1 MEYAMIEM
9 QELEKILGGQIMLK
23 KQMESYISKSVTE
36 KKVELFKEEMDYVE
50 KHKLIA
56 DDIIIV
62 EKENASRFTDAYMER
77 SNKESEELIS
87 EENSAFLSQPIEYLK
102 KNKDEFLYFESQ
114 WFELIG
120 VEALSLEIDDVF
132 GTYNAMFGLKFQKKM
147 GEVLKAYLTK
157 ELQGGIGSFSLMFN
171 QGDGLWD
178 VNFALDNLKGFRE
191 NMSLEEAFNL
201 IYHFLFILVQTIEED
216 M

>member
-1 MEYAMIEM
+1 MR
-9 QELEKILGGQIMLK
+9 ELEKILGGQIMLK
-23 KQMESYISKSVTE
+23 KQMESYISKSVTD
-36 KKVELFKEEMDYVE
+36 KKVELFNEEKDYVE

-56 DDIIIV
+56 DDISIV

-77 SNKESEELIS
+77 SNKESDELIS

-120 VEALSLEIDDVF
+120 VEALSLEVDDVF

-147 GEVLKAYLTK
+147 AEVLKTYLTK

-191 NMSLEEAFNL
+191 DMLLEEAFNL

>member
-1 MEYAMIEM
+1 
-9 QELEKILGGQIMLK
+9 MLK
-23 KQMESYISKSVTE
+23 KQMESYISKSVIE
-36 KKVELFKEEMDYVE
+36 KKVELFKEEKDYVE

-87 EENSAFLSQPIEYLK
+87 EENFAFLSQPIEYLK
-102 KNKDEFLYFESQ
+102 KNKDEFLYFESH

-120 VEALSLEIDDVF
+120 VEALSFEVDDVF

-147 GEVLKAYLTK
+147 GEVLKTYLTK

-178 VNFALDNLKGFRE
+178 VNFALDNIKGFRE
-191 NMSLEEAFNL
+191 DMSLEEAFNL

>member
-1 MEYAMIEM
+1 
-9 QELEKILGGQIMLK
+9 MLK
-23 KQMESYISKSVTE
+23 KQMESYISKSVIE
-36 KKVELFKEEMDYVE
+36 NKVELFKEEKDYVE

-56 DDIIIV
+56 DDIILV
-62 EKENASRFTDAYMER
+62 EKENESRFTDAYMER

-87 EENSAFLSQPIEYLK
+87 EESSAFLSQPIEFLK

-114 WFELIG
+114 WFNLIG
-120 VEALSLEIDDVF
+120 VEALSLEVDDVF

-147 GEVLKAYLTK
+147 GEVLKTYLTK
-157 ELQGGIGSFSLMFN
+157 ELQAEIGSFSLMFN

-178 VNFALDNLKGFRE
+178 VNVALDNVKGFRE
-191 NMSLEEAFNL
+191 DMTLEEAFNL
-201 IYHFLFILVQTIEED
+201 IYHFLFTLVQTIEED

>member
-1 MEYAMIEM
+1 MI
-9 QELEKILGGQIMLK
+9 
-23 KQMESYISKSVTE
+23 SS
-36 KKVELFKEEMDYVE
+36 
-50 KHKLIA
+50 
-56 DDIIIV
+56 IV
-62 EKENASRFTDAYMER
+62 EKENTSRFTDAYIER

-120 VEALSLEIDDVF
+120 VEALSLEVDDVF

-147 GEVLKAYLTK
+147 GDALKTYLTK
-157 ELQGGIGSFSLMFN
+157 ELQEGIGSFSLMFN

-178 VNFALDNLKGFRE
+178 VNFALDNVKGFRE
-191 NMSLEEAFNL
+191 DMSLEEAFNL
-201 IYHFLFILVQTIEED
+201 IYHFLFILVETIEED
-216 M
+216 K

>member
-1 MEYAMIEM
+1 
-9 QELEKILGGQIMLK
+9 MLK

-36 KKVELFKEEMDYVE
+36 KKVELFKEEKDYVE

-120 VEALSLEIDDVF
+120 VEALSLENDDVF

-178 VNFALDNLKGFRE
+178 VNFALDNLKGFKE
-191 NMSLEEAFNL
+191 NLSLEEAFNL
-201 IYHFLFILVQTIEED
+201 IYHFLFSLVQTIEED

>member
-1 MEYAMIEM
+1 LR
-9 QELEKILGGQIMLK
+9 ELEKILGGQIMLK
-23 KQMESYISKSVTE
+23 KQMESYISKSVTD
-36 KKVELFKEEMDYVE
+36 KKVELFNEEKDYVE

-56 DDIIIV
+56 DDISIV

-77 SNKESEELIS
+77 SNKESDELIS

-120 VEALSLEIDDVF
+120 VEALSLEVDDVF

-147 GEVLKAYLTK
+147 AEVLKTYLTK

-191 NMSLEEAFNL
+191 DMLLEEAFNL

>member
-1 MEYAMIEM
+1 
-9 QELEKILGGQIMLK
+9 MLK
-23 KQMESYISKSVTE
+23 KQIESYISKSVIE
-36 KKVELFKEEMDYVE
+36 NKVELFKEEKNYVE
-50 KHKLIA
+50 MHKLIA

-102 KNKDEFLYFESQ
+102 NNKDEFLYFESK

-120 VEALSLEIDDVF
+120 VEALSLEVDDVF

-147 GEVLKAYLTK
+147 GEVLKTYLTK
-157 ELQGGIGSFSLMFN
+157 ELQAEIGSFSLMFN

-178 VNFALDNLKGFRE
+178 VNLALDNVKGFRE
-191 NMSLEEAFNL
+191 DMTLEEAFDL
-201 IYHFLFILVQTIEED
+201 IYHFLFILVQRIEEN

>member
-1 MEYAMIEM
+1 
-9 QELEKILGGQIMLK
+9 MLK
-23 KQMESYISKSVTE
+23 KQMESYISKSVIE
-36 KKVELFKEEMDYVE
+36 NKVELFKEEKDYVE
-50 KHKLIA
+50 MHKLIA

-102 KNKDEFLYFESQ
+102 NNKDEFLYFESK

-120 VEALSLEIDDVF
+120 VEALSLEVDDVF

-147 GEVLKAYLTK
+147 GEVLKTYLTK
-157 ELQGGIGSFSLMFN
+157 ELQAEIGSFSLMFN

-178 VNFALDNLKGFRE
+178 VNLALDNVKGFRE
-191 NMSLEEAFNL
+191 DMTLEEAFNL
-201 IYHFLFILVQTIEED
+201 IYHFLFILVQTIEEN

>member
-1 MEYAMIEM
+1 
-9 QELEKILGGQIMLK
+9 MLK
-23 KQMESYISKSVTE
+23 KQMESYISKSVIE
-36 KKVELFKEEMDYVE
+36 NKVELFKEERDYAE

-56 DDIIIV
+56 NDIIIV
-62 EKENASRFTDAYMER
+62 EKENASRFTDAYIER

-87 EENSAFLSQPIEYLK
+87 EENSAFLSQPIGYLK
-102 KNKDEFLYFESQ
+102 NNKEEFLYFESK

-120 VEALSLEIDDVF
+120 VEALSLEVDDVF

-147 GEVLKAYLTK
+147 GEVLKTYLTK
-157 ELQGGIGSFSLMFN
+157 ELQEGIGSFSVMFN

-178 VNFALDNLKGFRE
+178 VNFALDNVKGFRE
-191 NMSLEEAFNL
+191 DLSLEQAFNL

>member
-1 MEYAMIEM
+1 
-9 QELEKILGGQIMLK
+9 MLK
-23 KQMESYISKSVTE
+23 KQMESYISKSVIE
-36 KKVELFKEEMDYVE
+36 KKVELFKEEKDYVE

-62 EKENASRFTDAYMER
+62 EKENASRFTAAYMER

-87 EENSAFLSQPIEYLK
+87 EENSAFLAQPIEYLK
-102 KNKDEFLYFESQ
+102 KNKDEFLYFESH

-120 VEALSLEIDDVF
+120 VEALSLEVDDVF

-147 GEVLKAYLTK
+147 GEVLKTYLIK

-191 NMSLEEAFNL
+191 DMSLQEAFNL
-201 IYHFLFILVQTIEED
+201 IYQFLFILVQTIEED

>member
-1 MEYAMIEM
+1 
-9 QELEKILGGQIMLK
+9 MLK
-23 KQMESYISKSVTE
+23 KQMESYISKSVIE
-36 KKVELFKEEMDYVE
+36 NKVELFKEEKDYVE

-56 DDIIIV
+56 DDIILV

-87 EENSAFLSQPIEYLK
+87 EETSAFLSQPIEYLK
-102 KNKDEFLYFESQ
+102 NNKDEFLYFESQ

-120 VEALSLEIDDVF
+120 VEALSLEVDDVF

-157 ELQGGIGSFSLMFN
+157 ELQAEIGSFSLMFN

-178 VNFALDNLKGFRE
+178 VNLALDNVKGFRE
-191 NMSLEEAFNL
+191 DMTLEEAFNL

>member
-1 MEYAMIEM
+1 
-9 QELEKILGGQIMLK
+9 MLK
-23 KQMESYISKSVTE
+23 KQIESYISKSLIE
-36 KKVELFKEEMDYVE
+36 KKVELFKEEKDYVE

-120 VEALSLEIDDVF
+120 VEALSLEVDDVF

-147 GEVLKAYLTK
+147 GEVLKTYLSK

-191 NMSLEEAFNL
+191 DMSLEEAFNL
-201 IYHFLFILVQTIEED
+201 IYHFVFILVQTIEED

>member
-1 MEYAMIEM
+1 
-9 QELEKILGGQIMLK
+9 MLK
-23 KQMESYISKSVTE
+23 KQMESYISKSIIE
-36 KKVELFKEEMDYVE
+36 NKVKLFKEERDYVE

-56 DDIIIV
+56 DDITIV
-62 EKENASRFTDAYMER
+62 EKENASRFTDAYIER

-87 EENSAFLSQPIEYLK
+87 EENSAFLSQSIEYLK
-102 KNKDEFLYFESQ
+102 NNKEEFLYFESK

-120 VEALSLEIDDVF
+120 VEALSLEMDDVF

-147 GEVLKAYLTK
+147 GEALKTYLTK
-157 ELQGGIGSFSLMFN
+157 ELLEDIGSFSLMFN

-178 VNFALDNLKGFRE
+178 VNFALDNVKGFRE
-191 NMSLEEAFNL
+191 DLSLEETFNL
-201 IYHFLFILVQTIEED
+201 IYHFLFILVETIEED

>member
-1 MEYAMIEM
+1 
-9 QELEKILGGQIMLK
+9 MLK
-23 KQMESYISKSVTE
+23 KQMESYISKSVIE
-36 KKVELFKEEMDYVE
+36 KKVELFKEEKDYVE

-56 DDIIIV
+56 DEIIIV

-114 WFELIG
+114 WFDLIG
-120 VEALSLEIDDVF
+120 VEALSLEVDDVF

-147 GEVLKAYLTK
+147 GEVLKTYLTK

-171 QGDGLWD
+171 QDDGLWD
-178 VNFALDNLKGFRE
+178 VNFALDNIKGFRE
-191 NMSLEEAFNL
+191 DMSLEEGFNL

>member
-1 MEYAMIEM
+1 
-9 QELEKILGGQIMLK
+9 MLK
-23 KQMESYISKSVTE
+23 KQMESYISKSVIE
-36 KKVELFKEEMDYVE
+36 KKVELFKEEKDYVV

-62 EKENASRFTDAYMER
+62 EKENESRFTDAYMER

-120 VEALSLEIDDVF
+120 VEALSLEVDDVF

-147 GEVLKAYLTK
+147 GVALKTYLTK
-157 ELQGGIGSFSLMFN
+157 ELQEGIGSFSLMFN

-178 VNFALDNLKGFRE
+178 VNFALDNIKGFRE
-191 NMSLEEAFNL
+191 DMSLEEAFNL
-201 IYHFLFILVQTIEED
+201 VYHFLFILVQTIEED

>member
-1 MEYAMIEM
+1 
-9 QELEKILGGQIMLK
+9 MLK
-23 KQMESYISKSVTE
+23 KQMEAYISKTVFE
-36 KKVELFKEEMDYVE
+36 NKVELYKEEKDYLE

-102 KNKDEFLYFESQ
+102 NNKDEFLYFESQ

-120 VEALSLEIDDVF
+120 VEALSLEVDDVF

-147 GEVLKAYLTK
+147 GEVLKTYLTK
-157 ELQGGIGSFSLMFN
+157 ELQEGIGSFSLMFN

-178 VNFALDNLKGFRE
+178 VNLALDNVEGFRE
-191 NMSLEEAFNL
+191 NMSLDEAFNL

>member
-1 MEYAMIEM
+1 
-9 QELEKILGGQIMLK
+9 MLK
-23 KQMESYISKSVTE
+23 KQMESYISKSVKE
-36 KKVELFKEEMDYVE
+36 NKVELFKEEKDYVE

-56 DDIIIV
+56 EDIILV

-102 KNKDEFLYFESQ
+102 NNKDEFLYFESQ

-120 VEALSLEIDDVF
+120 VEALSLEVDDVF

-147 GEVLKAYLTK
+147 GEVLKTYLTK
-157 ELQGGIGSFSLMFN
+157 ELQAEIGSFSLMFN

-178 VNFALDNLKGFRE
+178 VNLALDNIKGFQE
-191 NMSLEEAFNL
+191 DMSLEEAFHL
-201 IYHFLFILVQTIEED
+201 IYHFLFNLVQTIEED

>member
-1 MEYAMIEM
+1 
-9 QELEKILGGQIMLK
+9 MLK

>member
-1 MEYAMIEM
+1 
-9 QELEKILGGQIMLK
+9 MLK
-23 KQMESYISKSVTE
+23 KQMESYISKSVIE
-36 KKVELFKEEMDYVE
+36 KKVELFKEEKNYVE

-87 EENSAFLSQPIEYLK
+87 EENSSFLSQPIEYLK
-102 KNKDEFLYFESQ
+102 KNKDEFLYFESH

-120 VEALSLEIDDVF
+120 VEALSLEVDDVF

-147 GEVLKAYLTK
+147 GEALKTYLTK
-157 ELQGGIGSFSLMFN
+157 ELQEGIGSFSLMFN

-178 VNFALDNLKGFRE
+178 VNFALDNIKGFRE
-191 NMSLEEAFNL
+191 DMSLGEGFNL
-201 IYHFLFILVQTIEED
+201 VYHFLFILVQTIEEG

>member
-1 MEYAMIEM
+1 
-9 QELEKILGGQIMLK
+9 
-23 KQMESYISKSVTE
+23 MESYISKSVIE
-36 KKVELFKEEMDYVE
+36 KKVELFKEEKDYVE

-56 DDIIIV
+56 DDMIIV

-87 EENSAFLSQPIEYLK
+87 EENSAFLAQPIEYLK

-120 VEALSLEIDDVF
+120 VEALSLEVDDVF

-147 GEVLKAYLTK
+147 GEVLKTYLTK

-191 NMSLEEAFNL
+191 DMSLQEAFNL

>member
-1 MEYAMIEM
+1 
-9 QELEKILGGQIMLK
+9 MLK
-23 KQMESYISKSVTE
+23 KQMESYISKSVTD
-36 KKVELFKEEMDYVE
+36 KKVELFNEEKDYVE

-56 DDIIIV
+56 DDISIV

-77 SNKESEELIS
+77 SNKESDELIS

-120 VEALSLEIDDVF
+120 VEALSLEVDDVF

-147 GEVLKAYLTK
+147 AEVLKTYLTK

-191 NMSLEEAFNL
+191 DMLLEEAFNL

>member
-1 MEYAMIEM
+1 
-9 QELEKILGGQIMLK
+9 MLK

-36 KKVELFKEEMDYVE
+36 NKVELYKEERDYVE

-120 VEALSLEIDDVF
+120 VEALSLEVDDVF

-147 GEVLKAYLTK
+147 GEVLKTYLTK
-157 ELQGGIGSFSLMFN
+157 ELQEGIGSFSLMFN

-178 VNFALDNLKGFRE
+178 VNLALDNVKGFRE

-201 IYHFLFILVQTIEED
+201 IYHFLFNLVQTIEED